1 MPSLDLRGVILLAGA
16 MGALMSLVIY
26 FMRRGYP
33 SNIGGLGYWAIGPAV
48 IFLSTLLFGAR
59 DILPEL
65 LTVTTANLLLLL
77 GVFSLY
83 FGSVRFYR
91 QTIDARRWIAAIIV
105 VIAVTSWYTFAK
117 PNYNARLLLIAC
129 FMGFIFIRH
138 ALLIARFGGTS
149 FSARFT
155 LLVSVTEAL
164 VLLLRAASALATEST
179 NLLQS
184 SPIQSIYITAYAV
197 AMLMLTVGL
206 VLLAADR
213 LRSELEHLATHDPLT
228 GILTRRALL
237 DRCALELARCLR
249 HDRSMA
255 LLMLDLDHFKAVND
269 QHGHLVG
276 DHVILNFVARTSGL
290 LRQIDSFGRF
300 GGEEFIVLLPET
312 NPTDAMVVAER
323 IRAAVATPS
332 ELPAYTVSIGVTTR
346 SYGDT
351 TVDELLARA
360 DKALYQAKAN
370 GRNRVEI
377 ARLNTTESSAAGD

>member
-33 SNIGGLGYWAIGPAV
+33 ANIGGLGYWAIGPGVA
-48 IFLSTLLFGAR
+48 FLSTLLFGAR
-59 DILPEL
+59 GILPEL

-77 GVFSLY
+77 AVFSLY
-83 FGSVRFYR
+83 FGSGRFYR
-91 QTIDARRWIAAIIV
+91 QSIDARRWLMAIV
-105 VIAVTSWYTFAK
+105 AVIAVTSWFTFAQ
-117 PNYNARLLLIAC
+117 PNYNTRLLLIAG
-129 FMGFIFIRH
+129 FMGFTFVRH
-138 ALLIARFGGTS
+138 ALLVARHGGAS
-149 FSARFT
+149 FAARFT
-155 LLVSVTEAL
+155 LLVLVVEAV
-164 VLLLRAASALATEST
+164 VLFLRAASALATEST
-179 NLLQS
+179 DLLQAS
-184 SPIQSIYITAYAV
+184 TIQSIYIAAYAV
-197 AMLMLTVGL
+197 TMLMLTVGL

-213 LRSELEHLATHDPLT
+213 LRGELEHLATHDPLT
-228 GILTRRALL
+228 GIFTRRALL
-237 DRCALELARCLR
+237 DSCALELARCLR

-276 DHVILNFVARTSGL
+276 DQVILNFVARTSSL
-290 LRQIDSFGRF
+290 LRQIDSFGRY

-312 NPTDAMVVAER
+312 NPSEAMVVAER
-323 IRAAVATPS
+323 IRAAVATPN

-377 ARLNTTESSAAGD
+377 ARLNATESSATGG

>member
-1 MPSLDLRGVILLAGA
+1 
-16 MGALMSLVIY
+16 
-26 FMRRGYP
+26 
-33 SNIGGLGYWAIGPAV
+33 
-48 IFLSTLLFGAR
+48 
-59 DILPEL
+59 
-65 LTVTTANLLLLL
+65 
-77 GVFSLY
+77 
-83 FGSVRFYR
+83 
-91 QTIDARRWIAAIIV
+91 
-105 VIAVTSWYTFAK
+105 
-117 PNYNARLLLIAC
+117 
-129 FMGFIFIRH
+129 
-138 ALLIARFGGTS
+138 LIARFGGTS

-312 NPTDAMVVAER
+312 NPSDAMVVAER